1 MQPPAT
7 QSYEGLVG
15 ARWPEHGVF
24 VTSPNMKVLSPP
36 LLGPQKICERLQ
48 YHFGE
53 HDPCLV
59 AQPFDASTAFLS
71 VIQYPYG
78 VNMSS
83 LIPWAVPDR
92 IEFEPVLG
100 QTLAHNPLGHLKRQ
114 LVDELE
120 SSAQSLLSRARPKL
134 NDYQTRI
141 RILLSQLK
149 RPLLFNEAIHSWVC
163 AQRNIL
169 QMEALYTW
177 VMSVEPRWDTP
188 SPIAKHAIRDVVG
201 ALTERAD
208 EAEKLFRAGIPVW
221 YFQKLG
227 AEDFTRVARWST
239 ETNPVPFRQLDP
251 RVSLADADP
260 PHPTIFH
267 GTLERSKRY
276 TAMAEC
282 IWRQVYPSSLWSSN
296 NTHSN
301 VQFDNSSS
309 ASHTAPKKLDAALL
323 GACGSSGP
331 SVLLLTIPS
340 LRCAVRVESVRD
352 RSSVD

>member
-1 MQPPAT
+1 MNT
-7 QSYEGLVG
+7 QLHGSQNSQIEFRLLNVFTSNVYSLIHTASYELLVAFTTPSSCAGVHFPHHLNSIRWFLKVACYVQPLYSFVVVFVIHGLVG

-36 LLGPQKICERLQ
+36 LLGPQKIRERLQ

-78 VNMSS
+78 VNASS
-83 LIPWAVPDR
+83 LILWAVPDR

-100 QTLAHNPLGHLKRQ
+100 QTLAQNPLGHLKRQ

-120 SSAQSLLSRARPKL
+120 SYYLILWSDCSTALPASSDVSESSAQSSLSRARPKL

-177 VMSVEPRWDTP
+177 VTSVEPRWDTP

-208 EAEKLFRAGIPVW
+208 EAEKLFR
-221 YFQKLG
+221 
-227 AEDFTRVARWST
+227 
-239 ETNPVPFRQLDP
+239 
-251 RVSLADADP
+251 
-260 PHPTIFH
+260 
-267 GTLERSKRY
+267 
-276 TAMAEC
+276 
-282 IWRQVYPSSLWSSN
+282 
-296 NTHSN
+296 
-301 VQFDNSSS
+301 
-309 ASHTAPKKLDAALL
+309 
-323 GACGSSGP
+323 
-331 SVLLLTIPS
+331 
-340 LRCAVRVESVRD
+340 
-352 RSSVD
+352 